1 MLIFNKIL
9 VPIFIIINPKRT
21 LSINEFQDWRLIM
34 ENPVCPIDYRY
45 GRDEIRDIFGEN
57 RRLQFLLDVEAALAR
72 AHAKIG
78 NIPRSAADEI
88 TKKASV
94 KYVKVARVR
103 EIENET
109 KHDIMAV
116 TKALDEVCSGDAGKY
131 IHLGATSY
139 DIVDTANALQFSQST
154 EYLQKGLKELRKTLV
169 NLAKKHKKTV
179 MLGRTHGQHSTP
191 ITFGLKMAGFAME
204 VDRHL
209 ERMFECKSRL
219 LIGKLSG
226 AVGTGAALGKNALKL
241 QELMLQDLKLG
252 VEDVSTQIV
261 ARDRYNELLGVLCNI
276 ATSTERFGTEIR
288 NLQRDEI
295 GEVAEAFE
303 AKKQVGSSTM
313 PHKRNPITSEQI
325 CGLARVVRGFITPTY
340 ENAIQWHERDLCN
353 SSSERFILP
362 HSLIL
367 TDWIVYQSN
376 IIFRNLKVFPDRMIK
391 NMEISKGLPMAES
404 LMTTLVSK
412 GMGRG
417 EAHELMRKTALK
429 AVEKNKT
436 LKEVFLEENKKLKL
450 LTVDEI
456 DYALNPSN
464 YLGASEKIVERVI
477 KKLDR

>member
-1 MLIFNKIL
+1 M
-9 VPIFIIINPKRT
+9 
-21 LSINEFQDWRLIM
+21 DD
-34 ENPVCPIDYRY
+34 PVCPLDYRY
-45 GRDEIRDIFGEN
+45 GREEIKEIFGER

-78 NIPRSAADEI
+78 NIPKSAADEI
-88 TKKASV
+88 SKKAST
-94 KYVKVARVR
+94 KYVNVDRVK
-103 EIENET
+103 EIETET

-116 TKALDEVCSGDAGKY
+116 TKALAEVCNGDAGKY

-139 DIVDTANALQFSQST
+139 DIVDTANALQFAEST
-154 EYLQKGLKELRKTLV
+154 TYIQKNLKELRKTFL

-179 MLGRTHGQHSTP
+179 MLGRTHGQHTIP
-191 ITFGLKMAGFAME
+191 ITFGLKMAGYAME
-204 VDRHL
+204 IERHL

-219 LIGKLSG
+219 LVGKLSG
-226 AVGTGAALGKNALKL
+226 AVGTGAALGKNALRL
-241 QELMLQDLKLG
+241 QEEMLKELKLG

-261 ARDRYNELLGVLCNI
+261 CRDRYNELFCILGNI
-276 ATSTERFGTEIR
+276 ATSMEKFGTEIR

-325 CGLARVVRGFITPTY
+325 CGLARVARSFITPAF

-353 SSSERFILP
+353 SSSERFILA

-367 TDWIVYQSN
+367 TDWIVYKTDDV
-376 IIFRNLKVFPDRMIK
+376 FKNLKVFPERMLK

-404 LMTTLVSK
+404 LMTTLIGK

-417 EAHELMRKTALK
+417 DAHELMRKTSLK
-429 AVEKNKT
+429 AVEQNKT
-436 LKEVFLEENKKLKL
+436 LKESFLEENEKSKL
-450 LTVDEI
+450 LTIKEI
-456 DYALNPSN
+456 NDALNPEN
-464 YLGASEKIVERVI
+464 YLGATDEIITRVV
-477 KKLDR
+477 KKLER